1 MPVIK
6 VKQDDGTW
14 VEVDGVTG
22 HTHLEYATV
31 DHVHS
36 YNNLT
41 ERPTSLPANGG
52 NADTVDGKHASD
64 FASASTMS
72 TVQSNVTSLQNLVG
86 STSVANQISSAM
98 ASVSKITYGTTDLTA
113 GTSTLATGAIYLVY
127 EAV

>member
-6 VKQDDGTW
+6 VKQEDGTW
-14 VEVDGVTG
+14 VDVDGVTG

-86 STSVANQISSAM
+86 GTSVANQISSAM
-98 ASVSKITYGTTDLTA
+98 ASVPKITYGTTDLTA